1 VIKQQVSSH
10 YSDRRRRLMGLD
22 PDACFVFFGAKE
34 VVRNYDT
41 HYPFT
46 QESTFRYLTDFDE
59 PDAVLVLV
67 GGKSHLFV
75 LDRDESRE
83 IWNGERYGVP
93 RARVVFQMDEAHSV
107 DGFYAKLEELLVDS
121 KRVFYG
127 LGEDSKRDQE
137 MLKVLSLARR
147 FQGQGRFGQL
157 PVFDPL
163 PLVSELRV
171 LKDEHEI
178 GLLRQATQ
186 ATVRAH
192 IAILKR
198 IRPGMTEFDAYNEF
212 QYHVFKNGCDAL
224 GYTPIF
230 ASGYNATTLH
240 YVKNNDVLKHGD
252 LFLVDAAGE
261 VNGYTAD
268 LTQTFPISG
277 KFTEPQKA
285 IYEKVLEVNREIA
298 RIAKP
303 GISYRALHARSVEM
317 LTETL
322 IRLGV
327 LDGDLQAN
335 IKSMSYRRFYP
346 HGLGHYLGLDVHDV
360 GIYKE
365 RGLDFE
371 LKAGMLLTNEPG
383 LYFRERGGSPYYGI
397 GVRIEDDLL
406 VTSTGVE
413 VLTAGLPRE
422 VNEIEHLRTIATT

>member
-1 VIKQQVSSH
+1 
-10 YSDRRRRLMGLD
+10 
-22 PDACFVFFGAKE
+22 
-34 VVRNYDT
+34 
-41 HYPFT
+41 
-46 QESTFRYLTDFDE
+46 
-59 PDAVLVLV
+59 LVLV